1 MKRFLLLYILVSLVS
16 CKAQNAGTA
25 ESSEQDADIVLI
37 DQDNYSGI
45 LEYDAMVIKDT
56 KSLNKFY
63 SKINRTRK
71 PGLPVP
77 TIDFSQNMVVIIC
90 MGEQKGGGLP
100 VLSKT
105 ETPEDKMIITV
116 KIPDYQKNKSTSE
129 IITYPFY
136 LYKTPTVLKPVS
148 FEKTEF

>member
-1 MKRFLLLYILVSLVS
+1 MKRFLLLFILVSLFS
-16 CKAQNAGTA
+16 CKAQNTVTA

-45 LEYDAMVIKDT
+45 LEYDAMVIKDA

-63 SKINRTRK
+63 SKINKTRK

-77 TIDFSQNMVVIIC
+77 TIDFTQYMVVIIC
-90 MGEQKGGGLP
+90 MGEQKGNAIP

-105 ETPEDKMIITV
+105 ETLGNEMIITV
-116 KIPDYQKNKSTSE
+116 KMPDYHKDKSSSE

-136 LYKTPTVLKPVS
+136 LYRTPTVIKPVS
-148 FEKTEF
+148 FEKVGF